1 MNNITTTNAA
11 VNWYNQLKEF
21 GFNEEQILDALSKR
35 QFNSIEE
42 AVEYI
47 VNNVRPIGN
56 IEEHKMVLVVRDDLR
71 MGKGKIAAQCCH
83 AAVGVYRKIHHS
95 TSNENWRQWLYNWE
109 HVAEAKVAVKCNSEK
124 ELDDLE
130 KRAIEMG
137 LPTMV
142 IVDAGR
148 TQIAPNSKTVLAIG
162 PAPVSIVNQVTGHLK
177 LL

>member
-1 MNNITTTNAA
+1 MNDTTTA
-11 VNWYNQLKEF
+11 NWYNQLKEF
-21 GFNEEQILDALSKR
+21 GFNDEQILDALSKR

-47 VNNVRPIGN
+47 VNNISSMENDNRN

-83 AAVGVYRKIHHS
+83 AAVGVYRKIIHS
-95 TSNENWRQWLYNWE
+95 TSNEKWRQWLYNWE

-124 ELDDLE
+124 EMDDLE
-130 KRAIEMG
+130 KRAVEKG

-162 PAPVSIVNQVTGHLK
+162 PAPVSLVNQVTGHLK